1 MQSDELDI
9 EFDEITAGMSEGQ
22 RALEAIVFY
31 RAHELPVPEW
41 ALADIEDCY
50 LNFRD
55 GAPSA
60 GWTRSQKSGEAPRT
74 LNGAFGIDEGQLKGA
89 KLHPRR
95 LRALYGSRIMGYF
108 GPNGTLPR
116 TEESFERVSCELGIS
131 PAEVQ
136 GIVRYFVAK

>member
-9 EFDEITAGMSEGQ
+9 EFDEITAGMSGGQ
-22 RALEAIVFY
+22 RALEAVAFY
-31 RAHELPVPEW
+31 RAHKLPVPEW
-41 ALADIEDCY
+41 ALAEIEDCY

-60 GWTRSQKSGEAPRT
+60 GWTRQQRLGDAPRT
-74 LNGAFGIDEGQLKGA
+74 LNDAFGVDEGELKGA

-95 LRALYGSRIMGYF
+95 LRALYGSRIMGFF

-116 TEESFERVSCELGIS
+116 TEESFERVAKELGIS
-131 PAEVQ
+131 PAQVQ
-136 GIVRYFVAK
+136 GIVRYFVSK